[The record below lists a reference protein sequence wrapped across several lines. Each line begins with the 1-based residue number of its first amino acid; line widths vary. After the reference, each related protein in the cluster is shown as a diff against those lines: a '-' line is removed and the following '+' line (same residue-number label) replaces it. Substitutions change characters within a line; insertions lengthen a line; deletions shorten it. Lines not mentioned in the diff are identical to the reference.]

1 MTIFAVRA
9 DAQASPQSARIVRR
23 TFGFLF
29 ALLSGLSVV
38 FGVYTW
44 RSEEHYQLRYLET
57 IAQLSGH
64 ASDAYFKQ
72 IETSLQSVAR
82 SIPGVANDPTGL
94 RALLLQFVRSRPG
107 LAAAVARPD
116 GALIA
121 AAGGAASH
129 PLPSSIADPSFVA
142 ARARLL
148 AGTGFDVG
156 RVARCPLTG
165 RVGIP
170 LRYAVR
176 DSQGR
181 LMLILTAIA
190 PLAQQQALW
199 RGLPFPEQTGLGLIR
214 DDGFLVSWTQA
225 RPNRLGPYARA
236 QDGALVRALRARG
249 FPASGWTIGR
259 TSVDGMPYFVAY
271 HRLDAFPLTAFATL
285 PTSVV
290 WAQWRR
296 AVELPYFLLALLV
309 GASFVFYRH
318 LLRRQVEWDDQKARA
333 ASAIA
338 ASEARLAATFEQAAV
353 GMAEVSLDHA
363 WLRVNQ
369 PLCDLL
375 GYARDELMQV
385 PPARLAAGAPWAQDA
400 DLMALLDAGSIDHYA
415 LAGEFVRRDG
425 SHRFVNRTVSAV
437 RDAQGRPQYY
447 IYVIE
452 DIDSRKRAEDALARA
467 TRALRVLGEGNHA
480 LVHALDEDSLLQ
492 SICQTMVDTGGYKGA
507 WVGMAQQD
515 AAKRILPV
523 AWAGAIE
530 RYVAG
535 LDLSYGD
542 DDARGQGPSGRV
554 VRENRPV
561 VVRSIATD
569 TAFAPWRDGAA
580 RCGLA
585 STVALPLRSGGAPF
599 GVLGVYA
606 DQANAFDEEEVRI
619 LTELADDLAFGIVA
633 LRTRKGK
640 DAAERALALAA
651 SALENTVEGIVIVDG
666 HGRVKA
672 VNRAFTHLT
681 GFGSGEVL
689 GHPAFALQAERS
701 PRRFRLDVVR
711 ALGAVHA
718 WQGEVLGRSRDG
730 SVFPA
735 LLSVTA
741 IAPQEGEGPHYVAVF
756 NDISQR
762 KDYERQ
768 LEFLANHDLVTGL
781 PNRVLMLDRLQAAIQ
796 RAARE
801 GHGVGVL
808 FIDLD
813 RFKLV
818 NDSFGHAFGDRLLSL
833 VAQRLTGAVR
843 AADSVG
849 RLGGD
854 EFTVVLDGLR
864 GPQEAAPVAQKLLDV
879 VAMRAVID
887 GHETFP
893 GASLGVSFYPQD
905 GQDAEA
911 LLRAADI
918 AMYRAKEDGRGRY
931 RFFSTEMNAR
941 AHAFMDLVNDLHRAV
956 ERQEFFLEYQPR
968 TALAS
973 GRIAGVEALVRW
985 RHPARGRL
993 GPQEFIAAAED
1004 TGLIVPLGAWVL
1016 QAACAQGARWMRA
1029 GWPVRVAVNLSARQF
1044 REDALVD
1051 DVTAALAQTG
1061 YSPDLLELEITESL
1075 LMREPDQARVALKE
1089 LVRLGVKVAIDDF
1102 GTGYSSLSYLKHFP
1116 VHYLKIDRTFVRDI
1130 PADPDDVAIVRTL
1143 IAMSRTL
1150 KLTVIA
1156 EGVETREQLAWLR
1169 GEGCDEVQGF
1179 YFSPPRP
1186 ADEVEPLFAMSG
1198 VVPRGGPEDAP

>member
-1 MTIFAVRA
+1 MMIFAVRA
-9 DAQASPQSARIVRR
+9 DAQAPPQSVRILRR

-29 ALLSGLSVV
+29 ALLLGLSVV
-38 FGVYTW
+38 FGAYTW

-57 IAQLSGH
+57 LAQLSGH
-64 ASDAYFKQ
+64 ASDAYLKQ
-72 IETSLQSVAR
+72 IETSLQSVAQ
-82 SIPGVANDPTGL
+82 SIPGVANDPTRL
-94 RALLLQFVRSRPG
+94 HARLLQFVRSRPG
-107 LAAAVARPD
+107 VAAVIVRPD
-116 GALIA
+116 GALVA
-121 AAGGAASH
+121 AAGGPAGH
-129 PLPSSIADPSFVA
+129 PLPRSVDGPSFA
-142 ARARLL
+142 AGRAPLL
-148 AGTGFDVG
+148 GGRAFDVG
-156 RVARCPLTG
+156 RVARCPITG

-176 DSQGR
+176 DGRGR
-181 LMLILTAIA
+181 LMFILTAIV
-190 PLAQQQALW
+190 PLARQQALW

-225 RPNRLGPYARA
+225 SPDRLAPYARA
-236 QDGALVRALRARG
+236 QDGALVRTLRARH
-249 FPASGWTIGR
+249 FPASGWTVGR
-259 TSVDGMPYFVAY
+259 TTVDRMPYFVAY

-285 PTSVV
+285 PTAAV

-296 AVELPYFLLALLV
+296 AVELPYLLLAILV

-318 LLRRQVEWDDQKARA
+318 LLRRQIEWDEQKERA
-333 ASAIA
+333 ARAIA

-353 GMAEVSLDHA
+353 GMAEVSLDQA

-375 GYARDELMQV
+375 GYARDELMRV
-385 PPARLAAGAPWAQDA
+385 PPARLAVGEPWRQDA
-400 DLMALLDAGSIDHYA
+400 ELMALLDAGSIDHYA

-425 SHRFVNRTVSAV
+425 SRRFVNRTVSAV
-437 RDAQGRPQYY
+437 RDAQARPQYY

-452 DIDSRKRAEDALARA
+452 DIDSRKRAEDALARS

-480 LVHALDEDSLLQ
+480 LVHAQDEDGLLR
-492 SICQTMVDTGGYKGA
+492 SVCRTMVQAGGYKGA
-507 WVGMAQQD
+507 WVGMAEQD
-515 AAKRILPV
+515 SAKRILPV
-523 AWAGAIE
+523 AWAGEIE
-530 RYVAG
+530 RYVAR
-535 LDLSYGD
+535 LDLGYG
-542 DDARGQGPSGRV
+542 DDARGRGPSGRV
-554 VRENRPV
+554 VRDNRPV

-569 TAFAPWRDGAA
+569 PSYAPWRDAA
-580 RCGLA
+580 AQCGLA
-585 STVALPLRSGGAPF
+585 STVALPLRATGTPF
-599 GVLGVYA
+599 GVLAVYA

-619 LTELADDLAFGIVA
+619 LTELADDLAFGIGA
-633 LRTRKGK
+633 LRTRTGK
-640 DAAERALALAA
+640 AAAERALVLAA
-651 SALENTVEGIVIVDG
+651 SALENTIEGIVIADG
-666 HGRVKA
+666 QGRVKA
-672 VNRAFTHLT
+672 VNRAFTRLT
-681 GFGSGEVL
+681 GFGSAEVL
-689 GHPAFALQAERS
+689 GHPALALQAERS
-701 PRRFRLDVVR
+701 PRRFRLNLVR
-711 ALGAVHA
+711 ALDALHA
-718 WQGEVLGRSRDG
+718 WQGEVLGRRRDG

-768 LEFLANHDLVTGL
+768 LEFLANHDPVTGQ
-781 PNRVLMLDRLQAAIQ
+781 PNRVLILDRLQAAIQ

-801 GHGVGVL
+801 GHWVGVL

-854 EFTVVLDGLR
+854 EFTVILEGLR
-864 GPQEAAPVAQKLLDV
+864 SPQEAAPVAQKLLDV
-879 VAMRAVID
+879 VATRALID

-893 GASLGVSFYPQD
+893 GASLGLSFYPQD
-905 GQDAEA
+905 GQDAEG

-931 RFFSTEMNAR
+931 RFFSADMNAR

-973 GRIAGVEALVRW
+973 GRITGVEALVRW

-993 GPQEFIAAAED
+993 GPQEFIGAAED

-1016 QAACAQGARWMRA
+1016 QAACAQGARWVRA

-1051 DVTAALAQTG
+1051 DVKAALAQTG

-1075 LMREPDQARVALKE
+1075 LMREPEQARVALKE
-1089 LVRLGVKVAIDDF
+1089 LDRLGVKVAIDDF
-1102 GTGYSSLSYLKHFP
+1102 GTGYSSLGYLKHFP

-1156 EGVETREQLAWLR
+1156 EGVETREQLAWLDA
-1169 GEGCDEVQGF
+1169 EGCDEVQGY

-1186 ADEVEPLFAMSG
+1186 ADEVEPLFTKLG
-1198 VVPRGGPEDAP
+1198 VVPRESPPDAP